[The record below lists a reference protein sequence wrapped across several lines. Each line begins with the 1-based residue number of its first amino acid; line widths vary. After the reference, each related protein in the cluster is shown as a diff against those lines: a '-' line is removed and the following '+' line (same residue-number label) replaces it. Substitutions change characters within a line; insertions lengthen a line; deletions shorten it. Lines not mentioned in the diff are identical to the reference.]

1 MRGSRRTRL
10 TLVLLLLTAFTLTA
24 LDYSSAQAGP
34 LAALRRGIDTVFGPV
49 QRAVGGVASSVGDAL
64 GGLPRLGSYQSDNK
78 KLKQENERLKGVI
91 ASQAGLQCR
100 YDQIQALEGFT
111 DFTGYPVVPAHVVSI
126 GTSSEFEWT
135 ATLDVGSLDGVAP
148 NMTVV
153 TGYGLVG
160 RTLRVSRSTTVV
172 LLVNDPKMQVGGTLV
187 GLDTF
192 GIATGKGSGPMDFTF
207 SGRLNQSVRRGTVV
221 LTLGTDTYAPGVP
234 IGTVT
239 DTRRDI
245 NLQTRT
251 GTLVPFVDV
260 THLGLVGV
268 IVQKKRTAPRAP
280 FLPHAPGPRPTSSPC
295 PAAVAAGPVPPSP
308 RPAPPV
314 TPRPTAVPS
323 GSPPATATPT
333 PTRTP

>member
-1 MRGSRRTRL
+1 VRGSRRTRL

-24 LDYSSAQAGP
+24 LDYNSAQSGP

-49 QRAVGGVASSVGDAL
+49 QRAVGGAATNVGNAL
-64 GGLPRLGSYQSDNK
+64 GGLPRLGSYQSDNR
-78 KLKQENERLKGVI
+78 KLKQENDRLKGVI

-100 YDQIQALEGFT
+100 YDQIQALQGFT
-111 DFTGYPVVPAHVVSI
+111 DFTGYPLVPAHVVSV
-126 GTSSEFEWT
+126 GTSSDFEWT
-135 ATLDVGSLDGVAP
+135 ATLDVGSLDGVRA

-160 RTLRVSRSTTVV
+160 RTLSVTRSTAVV
-172 LLVNDPKMQVGGTLV
+172 LLINDPEMQVGGTLV

-192 GIATGKGSGPMDFTF
+192 GIAAGKGAGSMEFTF
-207 SGRLNQSVRRGTVV
+207 SGKLNQSVRKGTVV

-239 DTRRDI
+239 DTKRDT

-260 THLGLVGV
+260 THLGEVGV
-268 IVQKKRTAPRAP
+268 IVQKQRTTPRRP
-280 FLPHAPGPRPTSSPC
+280 FLPHAPGPTPTSSPC
-295 PAAVAAGPVPPSP
+295 PAAVPAGPVPTAP
-308 RPAPPV
+308 PAP
-314 TPRPTAVPS
+314 
-323 GSPPATATPT
+323 TATPS
-333 PTRTP
+333 RTPVVSPSATPSRTP